1 LPQAL
6 QNDVL
11 AYNNATKHNPL
22 SCLYDGA
29 NSVARTVDKNIM
41 RCVIW
46 KNNLDNRKQITGFSS
61 VAYVKLY
68 QLKYQLLLLLHY

>member
-1 LPQAL
+1 MMCLLTKQRHKTTHCHVCTTA
-6 QNDVL
+6 QTVL
-11 AYNNATKHNPL
+11 HELLT
-22 SCLYDGA
+22 
-29 NSVARTVDKNIM
+29 KNIM